1 MSHHHVKRHRWIN
14 GTLNT
19 YTTSFKTF
27 EEAQAFAQKAQ
38 GDSIKIYNE
47 DGECVHEV
55 ATTSQNT
62 YA

>member
-1 MSHHHVKRHRWIN
+1 MPHHVKRHRWIN

-19 YTTSFKTF
+19 YTTVF
-27 EEAQAFAQKAQ
+27 ESLSEALVFAKKAQ
-38 GDSIKIYNE
+38 GDNIKVYND

-55 ATTSQNT
+55 ATTPTNT